1 MMKDLLPFEMS
12 RTTHLLMTCY
22 IPGELNLQQ
31 HSCENL
37 KSHKQI
43 SSGFCNNHPLE
54 ALKMYFF
61 RVVFSEIGV
70 ELFNIHKRTSY
81 SQALP
86 NCINLFISFTHRTLR
101 HITTLH
107 LLWLPLAVALIYKLL
122 CIFTTHSHSDP
133 LPQTTRDTAV
143 TPG

>member
-1 MMKDLLPFEMS
+1 MS
-12 RTTHLLMTCY
+12 RTTHPLMMCH

-37 KSHKQI
+37 ESHKKI
-43 SSGFCNNHPLE
+43 SSSFYNDHPLE

-61 RVVFSEIGV
+61 RAAFSEIDV
-70 ELFNIHKRTSY
+70 ELLNCSTVQLFNIHKRSPY

-107 LLWLPLAVALIYKLL
+107 LFWLPLAVALIYQLH
-122 CIFTTHSHSDP
+122 CIFTTHSYSDP